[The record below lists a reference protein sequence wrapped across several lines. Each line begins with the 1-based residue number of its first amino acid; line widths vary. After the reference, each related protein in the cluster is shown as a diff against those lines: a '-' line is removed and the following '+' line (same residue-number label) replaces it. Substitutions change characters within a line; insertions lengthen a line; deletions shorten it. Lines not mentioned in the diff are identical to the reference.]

1 MTNQLPYE
9 PPDPAMVERIDKALQ
24 RHLAERNRR
33 DHEYEEKAAERVLE
47 RLWDW
52 ETRTAK

>member
-1 MTNQLPYE
+1 MTDLSPFE
-9 PPDPAMVERIDKALQ
+9 PPDPEMVERVARALQ

-33 DHEYEEKAAERVLE
+33 DEQQQEKAAERVLE

-52 ETRTAK
+52 QG

>member
-1 MTNQLPYE
+1 MTDQLPYE
-9 PPDPAMVERIDKALQ
+9 PPDPEMVERVAQALQ
-24 RHLAERNRR
+24 RHLRERNRR

-52 ETRTAK
+52 EVR

>member
-1 MTNQLPYE
+1 MTDQLPYE

-52 ETRTAK
+52 AGK